1 MIGRHEGASTSRP
14 GWKSEEVGELAGP
27 EAAAPAQS
35 AVGHHGEVP
44 GAADQL
50 VFAARYG
57 EVLEAADPFS
67 VEVVQRPH

>member
-27 EAAAPAQS
+27 EAAAPARS
-35 AVGHHGEVP
+35 EVVHREEVP

-57 EVLEAADPFS
+57 EVLEAGARFS
-67 VEVVQRPH
+67 AEVVQRPH